1 MFYCK
6 YCSDTLEIIKN
17 TNLASEDNIKPIESP
32 EELVEIFFSGL
43 ESKKNK
49 YINSDTQFSIM
60 WAESQLE
67 KLDLKSIIK
76 NYDGT
81 SGSLTVEELA
91 SGLSNMY
98 KKIVKFQK
106 SISQFYLSCT
116 NCQTTY
122 YLEPGTTIDSIN
134 FEKSAMA
141 NDDDVKQRINDP
153 TLARTK
159 DYICPN
165 NKCIT
170 NTKSNDK
177 NVLLEKEAVFYKIGK
192 EYNIK
197 YICCQCNT
205 QWGT

>member
-17 TNLASEDNIKPIESP
+17 TNIANEDNMKAIESAD
-32 EELVEIFFSGL
+32 ELVEIFFSNS

-49 YINSDTQFSIM
+49 YINSDSQYSIM
-60 WAESQLE
+60 WAESEIDSLNF
-67 KLDLKSIIK
+67 KDILKT
-76 NYDGT
+76 YDVST
-81 SGSLTVEELA
+81 MNSEELKT
-91 SGLSNMY
+91 SLSNMY
-98 KKIVKFQK
+98 RQIVKFQK

-116 NCQTTY
+116 NCATTY
-122 YLEPGTTIDSIN
+122 YLEPGTVIDSIN
-134 FEKSAMA
+134 FEKSAVS
-141 NDDDVKQRINDP
+141 NDDDVRIRINDP
-153 TLARTK
+153 TLPRTK

-165 NKCIT
+165 SKCVT
-170 NTKSNDK
+170 NTKSNDT
-177 NVLLEKEAVFYKIGK
+177 NVLTEKEAVFYRSGK